1 MIASRKLVGS
11 GLAWA
16 GLAALLWLVPPLVD
30 PSLYGRRGGD
40 FWFALLVFDD
50 THDLVLRVI
59 LLAMALAGWLVFS
72 SLHSNEPGRLR
83 TLSTLSD
90 EAILVVTPEGT
101 VSYAGPTATHVFG
114 REASTL
120 VGHPVTD
127 LVVPGEIALLERALG
142 QAVDRG
148 PTPAEVPRLHVVR
161 PDGADRLVQGRAV
174 SLPKDPDI
182 HGIVLSLH
190 DITRRSRDRHDHD
203 RLAQVIDI
211 SDDAIIHHDTDGII
225 TAWNRGATA
234 MFGWSASEALGQS
247 VDMLTP
253 SARPGQQTEIT
264 RELTHH
270 KRVHDRQRTC
280 VRKDGRLLPV
290 SINAHA
296 MTDADGA
303 ITGVTLVVRDVSR
316 TVAAERERTELA
328 RLPEEA
334 PIPILRV
341 DADGTVLYANRSGRS
356 LLEQLHRSVGQ
367 VLPGQWLVLAL
378 RTMARQEVS
387 TSEIP
392 CGQRVYNLTFTPVA
406 EHNYLNIY
414 GIDITERH
422 RAEIELRDS
431 EEKYRQL
438 FDNMFSAFALCEMI
452 FDDDDRPVDFRFL
465 KINPAF
471 LRQVSGGDPTG
482 KTASEFLPGIEPV
495 WIETCGQVV
504 TSGRA
509 RHIENY
515 MVQTGSWWNAWAFPL
530 GTKQFGIV
538 FTDISQRKRTEA
550 EREIVGGV
558 SQMFAANRP
567 LEQIGVETARMISQL
582 YAMELVQLSGLAE
595 SGELRP
601 MGTWRTDADRLAR
614 TPDNTLPAHVLEVE
628 HSVLCDDLDGGALPG
643 LSAYREAG
651 YRALLALPMT
661 VGTTPTG
668 ALVMATRAPLHPGQ
682 LTQIRDSIGSVA
694 MHFAQEQVRR
704 RDRLK
709 LERATSA
716 LSHKNQELESL
727 IYVASHDLR
736 SPLVNVD
743 GFARE
748 LKLSME
754 ELLELVASVEL
765 SDEKAKTLDRLVHHD
780 IPISLKYIE
789 AGTRRMDQL
798 LGGLLKLSR
807 VGRAELDMQPIDM
820 ERLVQEVLVN
830 TQYLINKKQL
840 TVTMGRLPG
849 CLGDRSQVVQVVSN
863 LIENAIKYLG
873 PQRSPMITIGG
884 HTHRDHVVYCIEDNG
899 QGIHPDHQQKIFEV
913 FHRLDPGGRV
923 AGEGLGLSICRRIID
938 RQGGRIWVESEI
950 GHGSRFFFSLPC
962 PT

>member
-1 MIASRKLVGS
+1 MKATRQPMGS
-11 GLAWA
+11 GLLWV
-16 GLAALLWLVPPLVD
+16 GLAALMWLVPALVA
-30 PSLYGRRGGD
+30 PSLYGRSGAD
-40 FWFALLVFDD
+40 FWFALLVFGDL
-50 THDLVLRVI
+50 HDLALRVV
-59 LLAMALAGWLVFS
+59 LLAMVMAGWLVFS
-72 SLHSNEPGRLR
+72 SLLNNELGRLR

-90 EAILVVTPEGT
+90 EAIVVVDRDGSI
-101 VSYAGPTATHVFG
+101 SYADPAASDLFG
-114 REASTL
+114 RDASTL
-120 VGHPVTD
+120 VGQPVGN
-127 LVVPGEIALLERALG
+127 LVAPGDVDILERALR
-142 QAVDRG
+142 QAVNLG
-148 PTPAEVPRLHVVR
+148 PKPAQVPRLHVVR
-161 PDGADRLVQGRAV
+161 PDGADCLASGRAIAMLEV
-174 SLPKDPDI
+174 PQVR
-182 HGIVLSLH
+182 GIVLAL
-190 DITRRSRDRHDHD
+190 DDVTRQSRDQLDHD
-203 RLAQVIDI
+203 RLVHVVNI
-211 SDDAIIHHDTDGII
+211 SDDAIIHHDTDGLV
-225 TAWNRGATA
+225 TAWNRGAEA
-234 MFGWSASEALGQS
+234 MFGWTAGEAIGQS
-247 VDMLTP
+247 VNVLTP
-253 SARPGQQTEIT
+253 SAHPEQQSDIT
-264 RELTHH
+264 RELAHH
-270 KRVHDRQRTC
+270 KRVHDQQVTC

-406 EHNYLNIY
+406 KHNYLNIY

-422 RAEIELRDS
+422 RAEAELRDS

-452 FDDDDRPVDFRFL
+452 FDQDDRPVDFRFL

-471 LRQVSGGDPTG
+471 RRQVSGGDPTG
-482 KTASEFLPGIEPV
+482 KTVSEFLPGIEPV
-495 WIETCGQVV
+495 WIETYGQVV

-515 MVQTGSWWNAWAFPL
+515 MMQTGSWWNAWAFPL
-530 GTKQFGIV
+530 GGSQFGIV

-582 YAMELVQLSGLAE
+582 YAMELVQMSG
-595 SGELRP
+595 SDDRGELRP
-601 MGTWRTDADRLAR
+601 IGTWRTDSDRHVRAV
-614 TPDNTLPAHVLEVE
+614 DDALPRHVLEVE
-628 HSVLCDDLDGGALPG
+628 HSVLCDDLDGAALPG

-651 YRALLALPMT
+651 YRALLALPMVAGT
-661 VGTTPTG
+661 VPTG
-668 ALVMATRAPLHPGQ
+668 TLVMATRAPLHPGQ
-682 LTQIRDSIGSVA
+682 LTQIRDSLGSIT

-709 LERATSA
+709 LERATNA
-716 LSHKNQELESL
+716 LSHKNKELESL

-748 LKLSME
+748 LKLSMD
-754 ELLELVASVEL
+754 ELLSLVATVEL
-765 SDEKAKTLDRLVHHD
+765 PEASAKTLDRLVHHD
-780 IPISLKYIE
+780 IPVSLKYIE

-807 VGRAELDMQPIDM
+807 VGRAELDMQAIDM

-830 TQYLINKKQL
+830 TQYLIKKSHL
-840 TVTMGRLPG
+840 TVSMGQLPP
-849 CLGDRSQVVQVVSN
+849 CQGDRSQVVQVVSN
-863 LIENAIKYLG
+863 LIENAIKYTG
-873 PQRSPMITIGG
+873 PGRSPMITIGG
-884 HTHRDHVVYCIEDNG
+884 HTHRDHVVYTIEDNG

-913 FHRLDPGGRV
+913 FHRLDPSGHV

-938 RQGGRIWVESEI
+938 RHGGRIWVESES
-950 GHGSRFFFSLPC
+950 GHGSRFYFSLPR